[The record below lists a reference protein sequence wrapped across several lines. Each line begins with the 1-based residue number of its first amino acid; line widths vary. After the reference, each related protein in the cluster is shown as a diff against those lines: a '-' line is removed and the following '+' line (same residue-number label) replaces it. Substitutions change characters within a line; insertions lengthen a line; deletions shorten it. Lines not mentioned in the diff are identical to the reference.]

1 MLRGLVLSLAA
12 AALACGAPHGAAV
25 AQDAAALRFDRPIF
39 TTDGAVLCAR
49 QEQIAL
55 LRRASE
61 DSDRAAFDRATRGA
75 CRTVGPDIRL
85 TVVAM
90 PGLYDPDVE
99 VRVSGA
105 QGLEPGVPR
114 GKMWTLK
121 SMVRN

>member
-1 MLRGLVLSLAA
+1 MRGLALSLVV
-12 AALACGAPHGAAV
+12 AALVCGARPGAAV
-25 AQDAAALRFDRPIF
+25 AQDAAGALRFDRPIF
-39 TTDGAVLCAR
+39 TTEGTVLCAR
-49 QEQIAL
+49 QEQIGA

-61 DSDRAAFDRATRGA
+61 ENDRTAFDRAAKGT
-75 CRTVGPDIRL
+75 CKTVGPDVRL

-105 QGLEPGVPR
+105 QNLEPGLPR